1 MARAEAR
8 DAEDRVEVVRRG
20 IQRPAELHS
29 AHLQMHTPGACRAQH
44 ALGDVD
50 AGQIREPSCRQKL
63 ADQDRALEP
72 GAAFFYFEGLPLG
85 LQEVTYAVRAT
96 TAGTFTLA
104 PAHLD
109 SARDDRFVA
118 RSASFE
124 LRVVD

>member
-1 MARAEAR
+1 METPQERLLRLEQREKKKRQDHRSKLQRQLLWVNPGTEQIGLALKAFKNGTELPNWAVPLQSELRF
-8 DAEDRVEVVRRG
+8 DEDR
-20 IQRPAELHS
+20 L
-29 AHLQMHTPGACRAQH
+29 
-44 ALGDVD
+44 
-50 AGQIREPSCRQKL
+50 
-63 ADQDRALEP
+63 
-72 GAAFFYFEGLPLG
+72 YFEGLPLG